1 MIDAWP
7 LSDNESALCRLRCPS
22 FFHACSARCQKG
34 AAPFNSLF
42 IAMKSIVR
50 TFFKTL
56 RVLLG
61 PPLLLWE
68 RVSRPRGLQRLPAQQ
83 AVVDQQCRSLVLY
96 HYKTCPFCMKVRQEM
111 RRLSLPI
118 TRQDAQAAGPVRD
131 ELASQGG
138 RLKVPCLKITDAAGD
153 SQWLYDS
160 GKIMAYLQG
169 RFGPA

>member
-1 MIDAWP
+1 
-7 LSDNESALCRLRCPS
+7 
-22 FFHACSARCQKG
+22 
-34 AAPFNSLF
+34 
-42 IAMKSIVR
+42 MKSIVR
-50 TFFKTL
+50 SFFKTL

-68 RVSRPRGLQRLPAQQ
+68 WLTRPRGLQRLPAQQ
-83 AVVDQQCRSLVLY
+83 AAVDQQCRSLVLY

-118 TRQDAQAAGPVRD
+118 ERQDAQAVGPVRD

-160 GKIMAYLQG
+160 GKIMTYLQG
-169 RFGPA
+169 RFSPT